1 MKVLLEKQFELR
13 AIIENYLRQKG
24 YSKKSL
30 ATPLPSANRLKDT
43 VSISDEGL
51 KLFENSINNTSITPQ
66 S

>member
-1 MKVLLEKQFELR
+1 MKVLWEKQFELR
-13 AIIENYLRQKG
+13 AIIEKYLRQKG

-30 ATPLPSANRLKDT
+30 APLPSANMLKDT

>member
-1 MKVLLEKQFELR
+1 MKVLWEKQFELR

-30 ATPLPSANRLKDT
+30 AKTLPSANMLKDT